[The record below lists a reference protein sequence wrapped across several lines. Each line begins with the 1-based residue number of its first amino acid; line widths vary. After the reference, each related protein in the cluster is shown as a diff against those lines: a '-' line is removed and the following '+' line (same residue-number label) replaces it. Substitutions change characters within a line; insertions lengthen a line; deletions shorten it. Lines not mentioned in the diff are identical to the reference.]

1 MVFGV
6 GGVPQMETAKTGL
19 TEEAMEDALAGV
31 PDVVFL
37 LIGDIYYTVCCDA
50 FEFHTVPEKK
60 RARAIDVHLKSVRE
74 HPGRPFLVGR
84 EMTRPEQGRS
94 FDSRGSAIVS
104 ALEQAL
110 VEGKRRDKDRKVF
123 DIRLIAYTPLDAQQD
138 PFAYYAKPDEREL
151 FGVLYDRGLIR
162 FEGNRIAA
170 VTQRLL
176 EPLRTCVAD
185 RMKVV
190 EQADYGWEDVFSP
203 ELNEAVFRFW
213 QESLAL

>member
-1 MVFGV
+1 
-6 GGVPQMETAKTGL
+6 MENAKTEL
-19 TEEAMEDALAGV
+19 TEEALEAALVGV

-37 LIGDIYYTVCCDA
+37 LVGDIYYTVCCDA
-50 FEFHTVPEKK
+50 FEFHAVPEKK
-60 RARAIDVHLKSVRE
+60 RARTIDAHLKSVRE

-110 VEGKRRDKDRKVF
+110 VLGKGRGNKDRTVF
-123 DIRLIAYTPLDAQQD
+123 DIRLIAYTPRDAMQD

-162 FEGNRIAA
+162 FEGSRIAA
-170 VTQRLL
+170 VTQGLM

-203 ELNEAVFRFW
+203 ELNEAVFSFW